1 MASFIRALA
10 ALALAAGSLAV
21 ADAAAQTT
29 AQPASPATADR
40 SLSPYFAVANAEPGV
55 DALPLKSTRVEVA
68 IAGVIADVR
77 VTQVYRNEGSRPLEA
92 RYVFPASTRAA
103 VYALRMRIGE
113 RAVDAEIREKQQARR
128 EYAQAKQ
135 EGRSAALLEQHRPN
149 VFQMQVANVLPDD
162 EIVVDLRYTE
172 TIVPTDGTYRFV
184 YPTVVGPR
192 YNGGRTEN
200 GSATESHRAE
210 PWIAQPT
217 LRAGVAASATFA
229 LDATIRTPLPVQA
242 VASPS
247 HAIDSTGIGTDRATV
262 RLAPERAHANRDVV
276 IDYRLAGERNDVE
289 RVVRAQAADELAQ
302 QGLCGVQG
310 KAVHRTGDV
319 DDEHVFAWRD
329 GGLGDPRGWLGE

>member
-1 MASFIRALA
+1 MSFLVRLLFAG
-10 ALALAAGSLAV
+10 LALAANSLV
-21 ADAAAQTT
+21 AAQTT
-29 AQPASPATADR
+29 APATTDT
-40 SLSPYFAVANAEPGV
+40 SSSPYFAVSNAEPGV
-55 DALPLKSTRVEVA
+55 DALPLKATRVEVE

-77 VTQVYRNEGSRPLEA
+77 VTQVYRNEGNRPLEA

-113 RAVDAEIREKQQARR
+113 RTVDAEIREKQQARR

-149 VFQMQVANVLPDD
+149 VFQMRLANVLPGD
-162 EIVVDLRYTE
+162 EIAVDLRYTE

-200 GSATESHRAE
+200 GAATESHRPE

-217 LRAGVAASATFA
+217 LRAGVAGSATFA
-229 LDATIRTPLPVQA
+229 LEATIRAPLPVQA
-242 VASPS
+242 VVSPS

-262 RLAPERAHANRDVV
+262 APGAGARAREPRRGHRLSPRAARRSTPACSCTSAATRVTSCCSPSHPRASPRSPSRRANTCSWSTSPAR
-276 IDYRLAGERNDVE
+276 
-289 RVVRAQAADELAQ
+289 
-302 QGLCGVQG
+302 
-310 KAVHRTGDV
+310 
-319 DDEHVFAWRD
+319 
-329 GGLGDPRGWLGE
+329 